1 MCIAAQRVVNE
12 LRKKVYASVLS
23 QEAAFFDCN
32 KTGELINRLSA
43 DTATVGM
50 SITNNLSDGLRSSFS
65 FIAGTSLMVSNFKA
79 NRLVIWAILFGS
91 K

>member
-1 MCIAAQRVVNE
+1 M
-12 LRKKVYASVLS
+12 RKKVYASVLS
-23 QEAAFFDCN
+23 QEAAFFDRN

-91 K
+91 R